1 MAVHYLVPHLRRF
14 NRKERFFL
22 VGLALGN
29 EAFRLGNDFRQKL
42 SDVLGLF
49 IPEDAFVAMD
59 YHLDWLFAAITLAAT
74 SGAPGPHARD
84 PRLITG
90 GPEDIDLLV
99 AFDTDRESH
108 VIMLEA
114 KGVTSYS
121 NRQFESKVRRL
132 SEAFAAPQAER
143 VVPHLV
149 LVSPTVPRY
158 LRYECCPPWMLGK
171 DGRVAWLQLLVPSD
185 MQKIVRCTESGTP
198 DRHGEYWT
206 VKPERS
212 FPLSGQE

>member
-1 MAVHYLVPHLRRF
+1 MHYLVPHLRRL

-29 EAFRLGNDFRQKL
+29 EAFRLGYEFRQKL

-59 YHLDWLFAAITLAAT
+59 YHLDWLFAAIHLAAA
-74 SGAPGPHARD
+74 SGAPGPHPRD

-90 GPEDIDLLV
+90 TQEDIDLLV

-121 NRQFESKVRRL
+121 NRQFESKVARL
-132 SEAFAAPQAER
+132 SAAFTAPQAER

-149 LVSPTVPRY
+149 LVSPMRPRY
-158 LRYECCPPWMLGK
+158 LRYDGCPPWMFGK
-171 DGRVAWLQLLVPSD
+171 DGQVAWLQLPVPSD
-185 MQKIVRCTESGTP
+185 MQKIVRCTEDGSPNSRGK
-198 DRHGEYWT
+198 YWT
-206 VKPERS
+206 VKPERN
-212 FPLSGQE
+212 FLFSGSW